1 MTIAGWLVITILGIR
16 GIAGFVQDANFWYE
30 RPINEESFKEWLN
43 TFKRNK

>member
-1 MTIAGWLVITILGIR
+1 MTIAGWIFFGIFIIR

-30 RPINEESFKEWLN
+30 RPINKESFKEWLN

>member
-1 MTIAGWLVITILGIR
+1 MTIAGWIFFGAFIIR
-16 GIAGFVQDANFWYE
+16 GITGFVQDANFWYR